1 MSSISVYKFIYVWQN
16 EVFPTKSSKLGF
28 LGIGVPSSL
37 PAAQAGDGFHQ
48 GYVASP
54 L

>member
-1 MSSISVYKFIYVWQN
+1 MCDKMRCSLPKAPSW
-16 EVFPTKSSKLGF
+16 VFW
-28 LGIGVPSSL
+28 GIGVPSSL